1 MLRFLGHLILFGS
14 VKRKTCFYI
23 YISTSLMFILICLLT
38 FFFTI
43 LSLSF
48 LIKQDG
54 ATTILGTDLAKELKD
69 NHFKGLVVIR
79 SANSSSSDF
88 DQYMSTGVVDFCVGK
103 SESHKDLASRIQN
116 AYISKNMISH

>member
-1 MLRFLGHLILFGS
+1 M
-14 VKRKTCFYI
+14 YI
-23 YISTSLMFILICLLT
+23 YNCRSSFDLFVLNVNLVRSMCVYYCHPFLLM
-38 FFFTI
+38 TI
-43 LSLSF
+43 E
-48 LIKQDG
+48 QDG

-103 SESHKDLASRIQN
+103 SESHKDLAERIQ
-116 AYISKNMISH
+116 ARYMVR